1 MSEKK
6 EYTPKEVAEGI
17 LARAKELAKSQL
29 QKAEM
34 SIKEAAKE
42 IKGDK
47 KVNEVLPQVAP
58 DKRDDVLKE
67 LRMDKAD
74 PRNQNSAQMAEVKI
88 PQPSAPEGQP
98 KAIAKQPLQL
108 KKFMDKCAMKK
119 SSDWK
124 QHPGPSKKD
133 WAPDRKQPE
142 PTEKE
147 RKEFNDKMIQT
158 LKDKDK
164 KKEGK

>member
-1 MSEKK
+1 MEQKK
-6 EYTPKEVAEGI
+6 EYTAKEVAEGI
-17 LARAKELAKSQL
+17 LARAKELAKNQL

-34 SIKEAAKE
+34 SAKEAAKE

-74 PRNQNSAQMAEVKI
+74 PRNQSSAQMAEIKV
-88 PQPSAPEGQP
+88 PQPKATEGQP

-108 KKFMDKCAMKK
+108 KKFMEKCQAKK
-119 SSDWK
+119 MAK
-124 QHPGPSKKD
+124 NG
-133 WAPDRKQPE
+133 
-142 PTEKE
+142 
-147 RKEFNDKMIQT
+147 
-158 LKDKDK
+158 
-164 KKEGK
+164 